1 MTVRVLYFSWLRER
15 IGVPSESIETEAVRV
30 NDLLDELREKGE
42 RYKLAFTQ
50 TSSLCVAIDQE
61 LGDMDSDITEA
72 EEIAF
77 FPPMTGG

>member
-15 IGVPSESIETEAVRV
+15 IGIPSESIETDAVRV
-30 NDLLDELREKGE
+30 NDLLDELRERGE

-50 TSSLCVAIDQE
+50 TSSLCVAVDQE
-61 LGDMDSDITEA
+61 LGDMDSDITGA

>member
-15 IGVPSESIETEAVRV
+15 IGVPSESIETDAVRV
-30 NDLLDELREKGE
+30 NDLLNELREKGE

-50 TSSLCVAIDQE
+50 TTSICVAIDQE
-61 LGDMDSDITEA
+61 LGDMDSDITNA

>member
-15 IGVPSESIETEAVRV
+15 IGVPSESIETDAVRV
-30 NDLLDELREKGE
+30 NDLLNELREKGE
-42 RYKLAFTQ
+42 RYKLALTQ
-50 TSSLCVAIDQE
+50 TSSICVAIDQE
-61 LGDMDSDITEA
+61 LGDMDSDITKA

>member
-30 NDLLDELREKGE
+30 NDLLDELRKKGE

-61 LGDMDSDITEA
+61 LGDMDSDITGA

>member
-1 MTVRVLYFSWLRER
+1 MVRVLYFSWLRER
-15 IGVPSESIETEAVRV
+15 IGVPSESIETDAVRV
-30 NDLLDELREKGE
+30 NELLDELREKGE
-42 RYKLAFTQ
+42 RYKLAFGQ
-50 TSSLCVAIDQE
+50 TSSLCVAINQE

>member
-15 IGVPSESIETEAVRV
+15 IGVPFESIETDAVRV
-30 NDLLDELREKGE
+30 HDLLDELRKKGE
-42 RYKLAFTQ
+42 RYNLAFTQ
-50 TSSLCVAIDQE
+50 TSSICVAIDQE

>member
-15 IGVPSESIETEAVRV
+15 IGVPSESIETDAVRV
-30 NDLLDELREKGE
+30 NDLLDELRKRGE

-50 TSSLCVAIDQE
+50 TSSICVAIDQE
-61 LGDMDSDITEA
+61 LGGMDSDITKA

>member
-15 IGVPSESIETEAVRV
+15 IGVPSESIETDAVRV
-30 NDLLDELREKGE
+30 HDLLDELREKGE

-61 LGDMDSDITEA
+61 LGDMDSDITKA
-72 EEIAF
+72 VEIAF

>member
-15 IGVPSESIETEAVRV
+15 IGVPSESIETDAVRV
-30 NDLLDELREKGE
+30 NDLLNELREKGE

-50 TSSLCVAIDQE
+50 TTSICIAIDQE
-61 LGDMDSDITEA
+61 LGDMDSDITNA

>member
-15 IGVPSESIETEAVRV
+15 IGVPSESIETDAVRV
-30 NDLLDELREKGE
+30 HDLLDELREKGE

-61 LGDMDSDITEA
+61 LGDMDSDISEA
-72 EEIAF
+72 GEIAF